1 MHPIINLADLE
12 PVSRAESAAKAGI
25 APPPESFG
33 GSVAQI
39 GRKIGANKL
48 GYNLT
53 VVPPGKRAF
62 PFHSHRVN
70 EEMFFILEG
79 EGEIRI
85 GEARHPIR
93 TGDVIACPPGGS
105 ETAHQI
111 VNTSNAMLR
120 YLAVSTEVASE
131 VCEYPD
137 SQKFAV
143 WIDTEGVPKGFRFIG
158 RSAKSVD
165 YWDGE

>member
-1 MHPIINLADLE
+1 MQI
-12 PVSRAESAAKAGI
+12 AGKN
-25 APPPESFG
+25 G
-33 GSVAQI
+33 I
-39 GRKIGANKL
+39 GRRIRNRRAAQVGAEHDAAETGL
-48 GYNLT
+48 RHE
-53 VVPPGKRAF
+53 PPGKRAF

-93 TGDVIACPPGGS
+93 TGDVIACPPGGPES
-105 ETAHQI
+105 AHQI

-143 WIDTEGVPKGFRFIG
+143 WIDTEGVPQGFRFIG

-165 YWDGE
+165 CWDGE